1 MVFMCG
7 HIYIYTYYLSTNIQ
21 RVAATSEHTN
31 IAEDLFSSKMND
43 IECER
48 RLIWGETIVFVVHH
62 LRAKTGTMPTKF
74 ESMSGRIMRNL
85 YVYGGKVGP
94 IITKV

>member
-21 RVAATSEHTN
+21 RVAATTEHTN

-48 RLIWGETIVFVVHH
+48 RLIWGGDYCI
-62 LRAKTGTMPTKF
+62 RCASF
-74 ESMSGRIMRNL
+74 EGENWNDAHQVRKHVWSN
-85 YVYGGKVGP
+85 YA
-94 IITKV
+94 